1 MFNCCG
7 LTYLVP
13 SLFIV
18 NYSCNLMTMMDQKH
32 SNAEIFLQ
40 GTDSVSFD
48 TPLLTLITTIS
59 CISFT
64 KPGLFFFFFPNM
76 CSTFMPSHFL
86 SPHPGNCQIHFSQ
99 RMCSPINLRPYQ
111 RSNSHIW
118 PFFLC
123 LYCIYMTRF

>member
-64 KPGLFFFFFPNM
+64 KPGLFFFFFQICVAHLCHLP
-76 CSTFMPSHFL
+76 SSLPIQETVKFTF
-86 SPHPGNCQIHFSQ
+86 
-99 RMCSPINLRPYQ
+99 LRECVPQ
-111 RSNSHIW
+111 LI
-118 PFFLC
+118 
-123 LYCIYMTRF
+123 